1 MPILTDSKIVSKA
14 LSPALKLWLKT
25 QVELIEGLKIE
36 IAGADRQI
44 MRGYIPSIFLAVTR
58 AIYRGLHV
66 GKVKL
71 TGENIRI
78 NLGQVIKGKPLCL
91 LEPVLVTGNL
101 VVEEADLNA
110 SLESSILKNG
120 LTDLFFT
127 LLQAN
132 GITHPQILLKEYQ
145 LNWQRVS
152 INLDTFSLTA
162 NLIDR
167 NGKIAYI
174 AIRSGLDLLD
184 SQKLILEPIEVD
196 GLANLI
202 DLTFCKSLTVDLGD
216 RVELEQL
223 ILSSGQ
229 LKCSG
234 KIVVVS

>member
-1 MPILTDSKIVSKA
+1 MAIRTDTKIVSKV
-14 LSPALKLWLKT
+14 LSPALKLWLNT

-36 IAGADRQI
+36 ITGADRQI
-44 MRGYIPSIFLAVTR
+44 MHGYIPSVFLAVTR
-58 AIYRGLHV
+58 AIYQGLHV
-66 GKVKL
+66 GVVKL

-78 NLGQVIKGKPLCL
+78 NLGQVIKGKPLRL

-101 VVEEADLNA
+101 LVAEADLNA
-110 SLESSILKNG
+110 SLQSSILKNG

-132 GITHPQILLKEYQ
+132 GITHPQTLLQEYQ
-145 LNWQRVS
+145 LNWQQVS
-152 INLDTFSLTA
+152 INIDTFSLTA

-174 AIRSGLDLLD
+174 TIRSGLDLLD

-196 GLANLI
+196 GLANF
-202 DLTFCKSLTVDLGD
+202 DLTSCKSLTVDLGE
-216 RVELEQL
+216 RVELVQL
-223 ILSSGQ
+223 ALSPGQ
-229 LKCSG
+229 LECSG